1 MTLRT
6 STSLLGPG
14 EIRCLTGLRGCAA
27 LLVMVYHF
35 TLALPAGTMPL
46 QRVFANGY
54 LWVDLFFV
62 LSGFV
67 LAYGQQGLFTG
78 AYSMP
83 AHVWF
88 LLSRLAR
95 VYPLYGVVILESAVL
110 LAVRAGH
117 VGASTLGLNLAM
129 LQGWGLAPSLE
140 GAAWSVS
147 TEWAAYLLFPLLLG
161 ATVLGARWLAVV
173 AGLAAAAVLAHLA
186 QAAGPFTLP
195 DQGRHGPLDLYS
207 SATIAPLWRC
217 LAEFSLGLLSY
228 RVANHLAG
236 LLRRGVWRPG
246 TAGALAVAVAGL
258 IVALLSLH
266 GWDLTVVALFCALL
280 VVLSQQRGRLAAMLA
295 APAPYQLGRWS
306 YSIYLI
312 HDKFTHPAQQ
322 LRGVLAAR
330 VPFASGLTV
339 LLAGAAVVGCSAL
352 TFVLVEQPLR
362 RAMMQVLQRVPAPR
376 RPHASLAPARLPP
389 VPLTA
394 AASAPAARPP
404 VSFPGLE
411 AEA

>member
-1 MTLRT
+1 MTLCAP
-6 STSLLGPG
+6 SSLLGPG

-46 QRVFANGY
+46 HRVFANGY

-67 LAYGQQGLFTG
+67 LAYGQQAMFAG
-78 AYSMP
+78 AYSVP
-83 AHVWF
+83 THAWF

-95 VYPLYGVVILESAVL
+95 VYPLYCVVILESAVL
-110 LAVRAGH
+110 LVARAGH
-117 VGASTLGLNLAM
+117 LGAGVLGLNLAM
-129 LQGWGLAPSLE
+129 VQGWGLAPSLE

-161 ATVLGARWLAVV
+161 ATVLRARWLAVV
-173 AGLAAAAVLAHLA
+173 AGLAAAGALVCLAL
-186 QAAGPFTLP
+186 AAGPFTLP

-207 SATIAPLWRC
+207 SATTAPLWRC
-217 LAEFSLGLLSY
+217 LAEFTLGLLSW

-236 LLRRGVWRPG
+236 LVRRGVCPPG
-246 TAGALAVAVAGL
+246 AAGVASAAVAGL
-258 IVALLSLH
+258 IVVLLSVQR
-266 GWDLTVVALFCALL
+266 WDLAVVALFCALL
-280 VVLSQQRGRLAAMLA
+280 ITLSQQTGALAAVLS

-322 LRGVLAAR
+322 LRAVLAAQ

-339 LLAGAAVVGCSAL
+339 LLVGAAVVACSAL
-352 TFVLVEQPLR
+352 TFALVEQPLR
-362 RAMMQVLQRVPAPR
+362 RAAMRLLPGVPAIR
-376 RPHASLAPARLPP
+376 CRPASLAPAALP
-389 VPLTA
+389 TA
-394 AASAPAARPP
+394 SL
-404 VSFPGLE
+404 SGLE